1 MHHFNHQW
9 FDPRTTTDFDF
20 DYGVY
25 TYIYL
30 IDVIALCCIDVV
42 YMLSKFIVR
51 SSDRGIQC
59 LFVVLVPYSLI
70 VSALGL
76 ISLGFARS
84 LLLIGLGLETTRWVG
99 LRAHSRVGARE
110 ASIFGITGSSHQFL
124 QFCAEFTTARSS
136 LPLLLFLLFIF
147 FTAYQR
153 RFTRLFGFDT
163 SRSLVTK
170 FCHLAPWSRWRDGV
184 SGETL
189 IFYGGVIRQRNAT
202 FSENNINTALNP
214 CRYGS
219 KHK

>member
-51 SSDRGIQC
+51 RSDCGIQC
-59 LFVVLVPYSLI
+59 LFVVLVPYSRS

-99 LRAHSRVGARE
+99 LRAHSREGARE
-110 ASIFGITGSSHQFL
+110 AFIFWITGSSHQFL
-124 QFCAEFTTARSS
+124 QF
-136 LPLLLFLLFIF
+136 L
-147 FTAYQR
+147 R
-153 RFTRLFGFDT
+153 RIYH
-163 SRSLVTK
+163 
-170 FCHLAPWSRWRDGV
+170 C
-184 SGETL
+184 TL
-189 IFYGGVIRQRNAT
+189 IFAPLIIFTVYIFYCLPEA
-202 FSENNINTALNP
+202 FYAFI
-214 CRYGS
+214 
-219 KHK
+219 